1 MKALIA
7 MSGGVDSSVAALL
20 TKEQGYDCIGCTM
33 KLWDAEAAGD
43 LDGGL
48 PAGKTCCS
56 LDDTEDARSVA
67 YRLGMPF
74 YAFNYKDEFR
84 ENVICPFASD
94 YEHGRTPN
102 PCIECNRFLKF
113 GKLFERAQVLGC
125 DKIVTGHY
133 ARIEQAP
140 DGTYL
145 LKKGLD
151 PSKDQ
156 SYVLHCLT
164 QEQLAHT
171 CFPLGELT
179 KDAVRKIAAEHG
191 FVNANKPDS
200 QDICFVPDGDYA
212 KVVQQYGNGEGTE
225 EGAFVDLEGRP
236 IGTHKGIIHYT
247 IGQRKG
253 LGNTWGKPVFVC
265 GIDPAANTVT
275 LGDSEDLFH
284 TEVHVAEFNWIAG
297 KAPEGEIRCMAKLR
311 YRQTEQPATARP
323 EGADRVTL
331 VFDGPQ
337 RAPTPGQYAVL
348 YDGDVVLGGGRIE

>member
-20 TKEQGYDCIGCTM
+20 TKQKGYDCIGCTM
-33 KLWDAEAAGD
+33 KLWD
-43 LDGGL
+43 L
-48 PAGKTCCS
+48 PGEEGTQLKGSKTCCS

-84 ENVICPFASD
+84 ESVICPFASD

-113 GKLFERAQVLGC
+113 GKLYERAMQLGC
-125 DKIVTGHY
+125 ETIVTGHY
-133 ARIEQAP
+133 ARIERRP
-140 DGTYL
+140 DGRYL

-171 CFPLGELT
+171 AFPLGGFT
-179 KDAVRKIAAEHG
+179 KDAVRQIAAEHG

-212 KVVQQYGNGEGTE
+212 KVVERYGAGEGTVP
-225 EGAFVDLEGRP
+225 GRFVDLEGRP
-236 IGTHKGIIHYT
+236 IGTHRGLIHYT

-253 LGNTWGKPVFVC
+253 LGNTWGKPVFVVA
-265 GIDPAANTVT
+265 IDPAANTVT
-275 LGDSEDLFH
+275 LGDSADLFH
-284 TEVHVAEFNWIAG
+284 REVRVSQFHWIAG
-297 KAPEGEIRCMAKLR
+297 EPPAAPIRCTAKLR
-311 YRQTEQPATARP
+311 YRQAEQPAEVRP
-323 EGADRVTL
+323 EGEGRVTL
-331 VFDGPQ
+331 VFDEPQ

-348 YDGDVVLGGGRIE
+348 YDGDTVLGGGRIE

>member
-20 TKEQGYDCIGCTM
+20 TKQKGYDCIGCTK
-33 KLWDAEAAGD
+33 KLWD
-43 LDGGL
+43 L
-48 PAGKTCCS
+48 PGEEGTQLKGSKTCCS

-84 ENVICPFASD
+84 ESVICPFASD

-113 GKLFERAQVLGC
+113 GKLYERAMQLGC
-125 DKIVTGHY
+125 ETIVTGHY
-133 ARIEQAP
+133 ARIERRP
-140 DGTYL
+140 DGRYL

-171 CFPLGELT
+171 AFPLGGFT
-179 KDAVRKIAAEHG
+179 KDAVRQIAAEHG

-212 KVVQQYGNGEGTE
+212 KVVERYGAGEGTVP
-225 EGAFVDLEGRP
+225 GRFVDLEGRP
-236 IGTHKGIIHYT
+236 IGTHRGLIHYT

-253 LGNTWGKPVFVC
+253 LGNTWGKPVFVVA
-265 GIDPAANTVT
+265 IDPAANTVT
-275 LGDSEDLFH
+275 LGDSADLFH
-284 TEVHVAEFNWIAG
+284 REVRVSQFHWIAG
-297 KAPEGEIRCMAKLR
+297 EPPAAPIRCTAKLR
-311 YRQTEQPATARP
+311 YRQAEQPAEVRP
-323 EGADRVTL
+323 EGEGRVTL
-331 VFDGPQ
+331 VFDEPQ

-348 YDGDVVLGGGRIE
+348 YDGDTVLGGGRIE

>member
-20 TKEQGYDCIGCTM
+20 TKQNGYDCIGCTM
-33 KLWDAEAAGD
+33 KLWD
-43 LDGGL
+43 L
-48 PAGKTCCS
+48 PGEEGAQLKGSKTCCS

-84 ENVICPFASD
+84 ESVICPFASD

-113 GKLFERAQVLGC
+113 GKLYERAMQLGC
-125 DKIVTGHY
+125 ETIVTGHY
-133 ARIEQAP
+133 ARIEQGP
-140 DGTYL
+140 DGRYL

-171 CFPLGELT
+171 AFPLGGFT
-179 KDAVRKIAAEHG
+179 KVAVRQIAAEHG

-212 KVVQQYGNGEGTE
+212 KVVERYGAGEGTVP
-225 EGAFVDLEGRP
+225 GRFVDLEGRP
-236 IGTHKGIIHYT
+236 IGTHRGLIHYT

-253 LGNTWGKPVFVC
+253 LGNTWGKPVFVVA
-265 GIDPAANTVT
+265 IDPAANTVT
-275 LGDSEDLFH
+275 LGDSADLFH
-284 TEVHVAEFNWIAG
+284 REVRVSQFHWIAG
-297 KAPEGEIRCMAKLR
+297 EPPAAPIRCTAKLR
-311 YRQTEQPATARP
+311 YRQAEQPAEVRP
-323 EGADRVTL
+323 EGEGRVTL
-331 VFDGPQ
+331 VFDEPQ

-348 YDGDVVLGGGRIE
+348 YDGDTVLGGGRIE